1 MPSVEVN
8 GIQELD
14 ATLNEML
21 REIPEARRELHE
33 RLSKMLKSEVDTAID
48 QSGLNDSR
56 NKIKSWQEERVG
68 SKGGYAAIR
77 PLKGPGLVG
86 PNSPGAI
93 TNYLEHG
100 HKVRP
105 SKKHA
110 QELQG
115 MKEARRREVQGRT
128 KGGRFTKKSTIVLDT
143 RKWVPGYFFYAD
155 ARNRVESKAIAEAE
169 RFVEEFTRK
178 LGG

>member
-1 MPSVEVN
+1 MPSVEVQ
-8 GIQELD
+8 GFHELD
-14 ATLNEML
+14 QALNTIL
-21 REIPEARRELHE
+21 KEISGARQELHE

-48 QSGLNDSR
+48 QSGLNDSH
-56 NKIKSWQEERVG
+56 NKIKNWQEERVG

-86 PNSPGAI
+86 RNSPGAI

-105 SKKHA
+105 SKKQV

-115 MKEARRREVQGRT
+115 MRESRRKEVQGRT
-128 KGGRFTKKSTIVLDT
+128 KGGRFAKKSTIVLDT
-143 RKWVPGYFFYAD
+143 RKWVPGYFFYAG